1 MIRLYL
7 EKIINNNVAQ
17 VRDEAGNQFVVM
29 GRGLAFQAKVGQ
41 EVDTQKIEKIFVL
54 QDSSQNFHDIL
65 QTLGQD
71 EIEAVSH
78 IIQLGEEMLDTEF
91 PTSLLFTLG
100 DHIHFAIERSR
111 EEIFVKNPLAWQVR
125 RLYPAEFQAG
135 LKAVDYINQRFD
147 THLDESEAYER
158 IVSCCIHSRPVLK
171 VDTMINRLIP
181 AFSAAVIALMA
192 PSKSMV

>member
-111 EEIFVKNPLAWQVR
+111 EEIFVKNPLAWQVDVLVIVGFNCNR
-125 RLYPAEFQAG
+125 TSIR
-135 LKAVDYINQRFD
+135 
-147 THLDESEAYER
+147 THTWVNHRDKNRSLRPITNCLD
-158 IVSCCIHSRPVLK
+158 
-171 VDTMINRLIP
+171 
-181 AFSAAVIALMA
+181 
-192 PSKSMV
+192 